1 MILLLALTAAA
12 ATIEAAAQAVMGQ
25 PVATGLFLAVA
36 VATGLDAEREWQRRQ
51 RRKRGWS

>member
-1 MILLLALTAAA
+1 MILLLALTAIA

-25 PVATGLFLAVA
+25 LVATGLFLAVA
-36 VATGLDAEREWQRRQ
+36 VAAGLDAEREWQRRQ

>member
-1 MILLLALTAAA
+1 MILLLALTAIA

-25 PVATGLFLAVA
+25 LVATGLFLAVA
-36 VATGLDAEREWQRRQ
+36 VATGLFAERLWRQ